1 MQTRERKQI
10 SIIFTR
16 IISTHNSPLISCDPS
31 KDGVNTYEH
40 A

>member
-1 MQTRERKQI
+1 MQIRERKLF
-10 SIIFTR
+10 SIIFDQ
-16 IISTHNSPLISCDPS
+16 INCIYNSPLISCDPS

>member
-1 MQTRERKQI
+1 MQIRERKHF

-16 IISTHNSPLISCDPS
+16 FINIYNSPLISCDS
-31 KDGVNTYEH
+31 TKDGVNTYEH

>member
-1 MQTRERKQI
+1 MQIRERKHFY
-10 SIIFTR
+10 IIFTR
-16 IISTHNSPLISCDPS
+16 IISTHNSPLISYDPS

>member
-1 MQTRERKQI
+1 MQIRERKHF
-10 SIIFTR
+10 STIFTQNNS
-16 IISTHNSPLISCDPS
+16 IYNSPLISYYQN